1 MRPLAIVVPAFK
13 ARFLDAALGSIA
25 AQTCRDFSV
34 YVGDDASPQDIRGVC
49 NRWHGVLDLSY
60 TRFTGNL
67 GAVDLVSQWERCI
80 ALSREPWVWMF
91 SDDDLM
97 PADAVDRLTQAI
109 RSEGERT
116 DLFHFDAHQIDAQ
129 GQVTQTMSDY
139 PHRLSARDFA
149 LRRFRFE
156 IFSFAPDYVFKR
168 EAFERLGGFV
178 NFPRAWCSDDATW
191 IRLGAAHGI
200 RTLPGAKVGWRHSG
214 ENVSAKHDDDVA
226 EKVCAQVEY
235 LLWLDG
241 FLSQHPCQPGE
252 PSDDVLLRAGY
263 RWFFQQ
269 ARYLRALLLADGV
282 RANVMRLAGVRNV
295 SRVALLAS
303 MIRSDWRQ
311 LKEHRRR
318 RDRAS
323 RIH

>member
-1 MRPLAIVVPAFK
+1 
-13 ARFLDAALGSIA
+13 
-25 AQTCRDFSV
+25 
-34 YVGDDASPQDIRGVC
+34 
-49 NRWHGVLDLSY
+49 
-60 TRFTGNL
+60 
-67 GAVDLVSQWERCI
+67 
-80 ALSREPWVWMF
+80 
-91 SDDDLM
+91 
-97 PADAVDRLTQAI
+97 
-109 RSEGERT
+109 
-116 DLFHFDAHQIDAQ
+116 
-129 GQVTQTMSDY
+129 
-139 PHRLSARDFA
+139 
-149 LRRFRFE
+149 
-156 IFSFAPDYVFKR
+156 
-168 EAFERLGGFV
+168 
-178 NFPRAWCSDDATW
+178 
-191 IRLGAAHGI
+191 
-200 RTLPGAKVGWRHSG
+200 
-214 ENVSAKHDDDVA
+214 
-226 EKVCAQVEY
+226 VEY